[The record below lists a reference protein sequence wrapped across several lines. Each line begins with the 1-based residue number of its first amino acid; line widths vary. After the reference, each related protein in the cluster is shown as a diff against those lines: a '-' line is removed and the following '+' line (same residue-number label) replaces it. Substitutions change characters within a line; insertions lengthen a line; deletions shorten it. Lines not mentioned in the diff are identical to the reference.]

1 MSEIASIG
9 SSSLL
14 KQFICGFAFLGL
26 LLTGLGI
33 SAYLDR
39 AAQRE
44 EHERRRRL
52 YEEMTRDDP

>member
-1 MSEIASIG
+1 MSELAHQV
-9 SSSLL
+9 LAW
-14 KQFICGFAFLGL
+14 FGFLAL

-44 EHERRRRL
+44 EHERRKR
-52 YEEMTRDDP
+52 MADDLRGDL

>member
-26 LLTGLGI
+26 LLVGLAVG
-33 SAYLDR
+33 AW
-39 AAQRE
+39 RE
-44 EHERRRRL
+44 REHERRERERR
-52 YEEMTRDDP
+52 RDVLSDLERDQ

>member
-44 EHERRRRL
+44 EHERRKR
-52 YEEMTRDDP
+52 MADDLRGDQ